1 MVLKLLLGVMI
12 VVAAVLAAAATKSA
26 TFHLEKVGNDPGA
39 AGENIWK
46 RPFKVRNTHAFTL
59 TPGGDETQVRLRR
72 VQIFT

>member
-46 RPFKVRNTHAFTL
+46 RPFKV
-59 TPGGDETQVRLRR
+59 
-72 VQIFT
+72 